1 MKFELPTFTQ
11 AKINSAN
18 VRSEKHG
25 PDELVPAV
33 DLAAGTVTIDQ
44 RPGLLDDDAE
54 TSQDASAALA
64 GSRDDDQA
72 TDVTQRASS

>member
-1 MKFELPTFTQ
+1 MKFELPVFTQ

-33 DLAAGTVTIDQ
+33 DL
-44 RPGLLDDDAE
+44 
-54 TSQDASAALA
+54 SQLPP
-64 GSRDDDQA
+64 R
-72 TDVTQRASS
+72 